1 MKTYESS
8 MPEITLKYKTGE
20 IKKSKITSSTEAYHL
35 LLEMYD
41 NDTLE
46 YTESFIV
53 IYLNRANNSI
63 GWQRMSSGGTAG
75 TIIDVKVLMTTALK
89 CNAHGI
95 ILSHN
100 HPSGNLRP
108 SDQDLS
114 VTKKLVKA
122 GEFLEIKILDHIIVT
137 AGGYYSF
144 QDEGII

>member
-1 MKTYESS
+1 MKSYKQS
-8 MPEITLKYKTGE
+8 MPEITLRFKSGE
-20 IKKSKITSSTEAYHL
+20 LKKSKITSSTEAYQL

-41 NDTLE
+41 SDTLE

-53 IYLNRANNSI
+53 IYLYRANNSI
-63 GWQRMSSGGTAG
+63 GWQKLSSGGTTG

-89 CNAHGI
+89 CNAHGV

-108 SDQDLS
+108 SDMDLA

-137 AGGYYSF
+137 ASGYYSF
-144 QDEGII
+144 QDEGVI

>member
-1 MKTYESS
+1 MKTYETS
-8 MPEITLKYKTGE
+8 MPEITLKFKSGHL
-20 IKKSKITSSTEAYHL
+20 KKCKITSSTEAFETL
-35 LLEMYD
+35 RQMYD
-41 NDTLE
+41 ADTLE

-89 CNAHGI
+89 CNAHGV

-100 HPSGNLRP
+100 HPSGNLKP
-108 SDQDLS
+108 SDADLA

-122 GEFLEIKILDHIIVT
+122 GEFLEITILDHIIVT

-144 QDEGII
+144 QDMGNL

>member
-1 MKTYESS
+1 M
-8 MPEITLKYKTGE
+8 LQ
-20 IKKSKITSSTEAYHL
+20 
-35 LLEMYD
+35 EMYD
-41 NDTLE
+41 ADTLE
-46 YTESFIV
+46 YTESFVV

-89 CNAHGI
+89 CNAHGL

-108 SDQDLS
+108 SEQDLA

-122 GEFLEIKILDHIIVT
+122 GELLEIKILDHIIVT
-137 AGGYYSF
+137 ASGYYSF
-144 QDEGII
+144 QDEGVI

>member
-1 MKTYESS
+1 MKSYKQS
-8 MPEITLKYKTGE
+8 MPEITLRFKSGE
-20 IKKSKITSSTEAYHL
+20 LKKSKITSSTEAYQL

-41 NDTLE
+41 SDTLE

-63 GWQRMSSGGTAG
+63 GWQKLSSGGTTG

-89 CNAHGI
+89 CNAHGV

-108 SDQDLS
+108 SDMDLA

-137 AGGYYSF
+137 ASGYYSF
-144 QDEGII
+144 QDEGEI